1 MTGLEPDLERENMMK
16 LGFALFGLFLAL
28 AVLTVLVSLAYL
40 ALD

>member
-1 MTGLEPDLERENMMK
+1 MTGHEPDLERENMK
-16 LGFALFGLFLAL
+16 LGLALFGLFLAL

>member
-1 MTGLEPDLERENMMK
+1 MTCHEPGLERENIK
-16 LGFALFGLFLAL
+16 LGFILFGLFLAL